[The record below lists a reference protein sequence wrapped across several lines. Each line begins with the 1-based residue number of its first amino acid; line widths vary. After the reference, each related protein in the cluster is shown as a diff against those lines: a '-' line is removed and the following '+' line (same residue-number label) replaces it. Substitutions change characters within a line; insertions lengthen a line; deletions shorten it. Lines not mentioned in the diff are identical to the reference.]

1 MQLCYIFHPA
11 DSAWALACGGFVML
25 VSYRGG
31 LQHDAF
37 RRGRGDMRA
46 MTRVGDDY
54 PGQGN
59 GANSLHL
66 ATAEI
71 NLPILICL
79 LGNFYVL
86 KRGQPVRVSN
96 GGKAEALLSALA
108 LQSDYCVSRDGLL
121 GILWPN
127 THSELAVQS
136 LNSLVYTLHKRL
148 GDAIGGAAPVL
159 HADGYYLLNVE
170 AGVGVDVA
178 CFDVLARMGDQQ
190 AGAGN
195 QSAAV
200 AAYDRALHWYRGDV
214 CAGNDLHAVLERER
228 LRARYLALLTH
239 LADYH
244 FSEGN
249 YAACLDYAQRLLDKD
264 PCREDAHRLIM
275 RCFVR
280 RGERAQALRQYRLC
294 QDILRAEFDAV
305 PEPATTALFD
315 TVRLYPDS
323 V

>member
-1 MQLCYIFHPA
+1 MELREVVQTGGL
-11 DSAWALACGGFVML
+11 DWAIIPTGFVML

-121 GILWPN
+121 GLLWPN

-148 GDAIGGAAPVL
+148 GDAIGGAA
-159 HADGYYLLNVE
+159 
-170 AGVGVDVA
+170 AGVHA
-178 CFDVLARMGDQQ
+178 ARE
-190 AGAGN
+190 
-195 QSAAV
+195 
-200 AAYDRALHWYRGDV
+200 H
-214 CAGNDLHAVLERER
+214 
-228 LRARYLALLTH
+228 
-239 LADYH
+239 
-244 FSEGN
+244 
-249 YAACLDYAQRLLDKD
+249 
-264 PCREDAHRLIM
+264 P
-275 RCFVR
+275 
-280 RGERAQALRQYRLC
+280 
-294 QDILRAEFDAV
+294 
-305 PEPATTALFD
+305 
-315 TVRLYPDS
+315 
-323 V
+323 